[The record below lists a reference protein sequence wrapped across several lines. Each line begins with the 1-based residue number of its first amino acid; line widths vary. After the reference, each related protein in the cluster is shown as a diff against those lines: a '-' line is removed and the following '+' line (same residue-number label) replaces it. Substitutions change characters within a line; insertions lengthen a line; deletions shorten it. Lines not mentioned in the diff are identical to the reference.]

1 MGIAGCA
8 LAGLMLAISA
18 VTLVTEAPGRLLVG
32 LAGVGL
38 IGFAGVSWRARP
50 KLALTPGGLL
60 VRGWLQ
66 PQMLTPADL
75 KTVRITDFR
84 RFGRRVRLLEL
95 ETHDDRLL
103 VLSRWDLGV
112 DPIDVLD
119 ALTAAG
125 YTGR

>member
-1 MGIAGCA
+1 MGI
-8 LAGLMLAISA
+8 
-18 VTLVTEAPGRLLVG
+18 
-32 LAGVGL
+32 AGVGL
-38 IGFAGVSWRARP
+38 IGFAGVSWLARP
-50 KLALTPGGLL
+50 KLALTADGLL
-60 VRGWLQ
+60 VRGWLR
-66 PQMLTPADL
+66 PQLLTPADL

-84 RFGRRVRLLEL
+84 RIGRRVRLLEL

-125 YTGR
+125 YASR

>member
-1 MGIAGCA
+1 
-8 LAGLMLAISA
+8 MLAISA